1 MRAFLLAAPL
11 STSQIAL
18 AWTNK
23 KPACSKKKTTGTA
36 ILDASANTT
45 VLEQVR
51 WWGWR
56 RHHCWHGWRSYRHCR

>member
-11 STSQIAL
+11 ALGLGLFATSSSMAV
-18 AWTNK
+18 
-23 KPACSKKKTTGTA
+23 PASGTA